1 MEFAIFSVKK
11 APRTVLPL
19 TFIHLK
25 RFSDLY
31 SWEATF
37 ENANPKGL
45 ETEGRLKQYLLLFL
59 NLIIFVI

>member
-31 SWEATF
+31 SWEATL

-45 ETEGRLKQYLLLFL
+45 ETEGRLKQYHIYYYFL
-59 NLIIFVI
+59 I